1 MRWDSIYEFVFSS
14 LQHSQALLNAR
25 RVSFPVWTL
34 SAVLTRLLAVTG
46 ETSVP
51 QALMRRTVQL
61 LRVVWSLTGPVETT
75 SASPKSC
82 AATDWMTAWIT
93 LTKRAVVR
101 NLCHRKLNVSQ
112 WNCMALIEWSLLKGF
127 DKNYKNL
134 HLYLSSST
142 VALAWYLFV
151 FMYPIFEI
159 SLGPALSFTTNLRK
173 TQQFKNT

>member
-127 DKNYKNL
+127 DKITKTCIFISRHLLLHWHGIFLCHVSNL
-134 HLYLSSST
+134 WDFFRSS
-142 VALAWYLFV
+142 LV
-151 FMYPIFEI
+151 FY
-159 SLGPALSFTTNLRK
+159 N
-173 TQQFKNT
+173 